1 MPCSRFERLP
11 VIVPAYT
18 SAMEK
23 SVFEVRLHLLLQ
35 GPDPDPKGILKVN
48 ECLNEIRGDG
58 GWFMTPSDDSI
69 PYPSLF
75 RRMGEELE
83 KMPDAIAIVV
93 SQERRDALGN
103 LWAAPDQMMISRV
116 DGNQICWNRDWIK
129 EERYEW
135 EKWGIFCDGEFA
147 VRLYAKAPQRFIF
160 INELLVRHNSLEAEW
175 GNL

>member
-11 VIVPAYT
+11 TIVPAYT
-18 SAMEK
+18 GMEK
-23 SVFEVRLHLLLQ
+23 SNWEVRLHLLLQ

-58 GWFMTPSDDSI
+58 GWFMTPSDDTI
-69 PYPSLF
+69 PYPGLF
-75 RRMGEELE
+75 RRMGEELA
-83 KMPDAIAIVV
+83 KNQDAVAIVV
-93 SQERRDALGN
+93 GQERRDNLGN
-103 LWAAPDQMMISRV
+103 LQARTDNMMISKV

-147 VRLYAKAPQRFIF
+147 VRMFARAPQRFIF
-160 INELLVRHNSLEAEW
+160 INELLVRHNSYEW
-175 GNL
+175 V